1 MNFTPVDSMFT
12 DIKTLIEES
21 KKTVALQVNSTLTL
35 MYWQIGKYINDA
47 ILKNKRADYG
57 KEVVSTLSLKLTQE
71 YGRGYS
77 KRNLL
82 NMIKFNQLFED
93 IEIVQALIAQL
104 TWTHIQILLPI
115 EDNLKREFYIG
126 MIKLDRW
133 STRTLKERIDSQLY
147 ERTALSKKPEELIS
161 HEVEQLNKGEITPD
175 ILLKD
180 PYVLD
185 FLELNDR
192 YLEKDLED
200 AILSELEQFILE
212 LGSGFSFI
220 ARQKIIQIDD
230 EDFKIDLLFYNR
242 KLKRLIAIELKLG
255 KFKASYKG
263 QMELYLRWLE
273 KYEKEEDEKSPI
285 GIILCADKQSEQI
298 ELLELDRSN
307 IHVAQYLT
315 VLPKREL
322 LQQKLQ
328 LAIQNAKNRLES
340 YNEK

>member
-1 MNFTPVDSMFT
+1 
-12 DIKTLIEES
+12 
-21 KKTVALQVNSTLTL
+21 
-35 MYWQIGKYINDA
+35 
-47 ILKNKRADYG
+47 
-57 KEVVSTLSLKLTQE
+57 
-71 YGRGYS
+71 
-77 KRNLL
+77 
-82 NMIKFNQLFED
+82 MIKFNQLFED

-161 HEVEQLNKGEITPD
+161 YEVEQLNKGEITPD
-175 ILLKD
+175 IVLKD
-180 PYVLD
+180 PYLLD

-212 LGSGFSFI
+212 L
-220 ARQKIIQIDD
+220 
-230 EDFKIDLLFYNR
+230 
-242 KLKRLIAIELKLG
+242 
-255 KFKASYKG
+255 
-263 QMELYLRWLE
+263 
-273 KYEKEEDEKSPI
+273 
-285 GIILCADKQSEQI
+285 DK
-298 ELLELDRSN
+298 SN

-322 LQQKLQ
+322 LQEKLQ
-328 LAIQNAKNRLES
+328 LAIQNAKNRLEFRDE
-340 YNEK
+340 EK